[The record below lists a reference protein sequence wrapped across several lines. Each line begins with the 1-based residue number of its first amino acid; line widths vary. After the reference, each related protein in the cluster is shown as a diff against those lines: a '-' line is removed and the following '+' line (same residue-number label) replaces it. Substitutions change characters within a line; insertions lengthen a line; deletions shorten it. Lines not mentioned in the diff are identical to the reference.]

1 MYIHVR
7 GHVPTWLCAGLRYVV
22 MYGRAVAMCPHG
34 YVRGYVRA
42 LRRAVVMSVCAWL
55 CPMCGYG
62 CSHGYGYVCLCLYV
76 CIHWL
81 CLLCYVMLCYVMS
94 VMYTSPRRNHSVHE
108 YKYFVKPLPSA
119 A

>member
-1 MYIHVR
+1 MSV
-7 GHVPTWLCAGLRYVV
+7 CE
-22 MYGRAVAMCPHG
+22 HG
-34 YVRGYVRA
+34 YARGYVRA
-42 LRRAVVMSVCAWL
+42 HTCSGYVHTRAHTGMVMCGYVHVWLWVLTRVWL
-55 CPMCGYG
+55 CPR
-62 CSHGYGYVCLCLYV
+62 VCLCLYV

-81 CLLCYVMLCYVMS
+81 CLLCYVCYVMLCYVMLCYVMS